1 MTVIVLGAGVDAT
14 EGIGMPLTNELIPKI
29 SEFIQTEEGASIER
43 KLRSMI
49 PSLRFHFDKF
59 IKNTIDRIAQ
69 DFGREV
75 VSIRDNIQE
84 ELRNNE
90 RLSE

>member
-29 SEFIQTEEGASIER
+29 NEFIQTEEGANIER
-43 KLRSMI
+43 KLRSML

-59 IKNTIDRIAQ
+59 IVESTSKCKITIFFCRTHFWAFQ
-69 DFGREV
+69 
-75 VSIRDNIQE
+75 N
-84 ELRNNE
+84 
-90 RLSE
+90 